1 MRLRHETPAFAGVT
15 GKTGARGD
23 GWFFVH
29 FGITIGLARRFPCGL
44 LRRMGD
50 DFREKPAHLPGLT
63 PPEPGAPAEPACGK
77 ADKDGVA
84 PRRRDKPHYAGH
96 RQRLRQRFLTAG
108 ADALA
113 DYELLE
119 LVLFRAIPQ
128 RDVKPLAKELIAR
141 FGSFAEV
148 VAAPPARLKEVAG
161 VGDAVVAELK
171 IVRAAAV
178 KLAQQQARAQ
188 PVFRGWSDLIAY
200 CRAAMAHAEREEFR
214 VLFLDAKNRLI
225 ADEVQNRGT
234 IDHTPVYPRE
244 VVRRALEL
252 SAASVILLHNHP
264 SGDPTPSRA
273 DVEMTKRVI
282 AAAEP
287 LGIAVH
293 DHVIIGRDGHASL
306 RGLGLI

>member
-1 MRLRHETPAFAGVT
+1 
-15 GKTGARGD
+15 
-23 GWFFVH
+23 
-29 FGITIGLARRFPCGL
+29 
-44 LRRMGD
+44 MGD
-50 DFREKPAHLPGLT
+50 DFWEKPLPGIT
-63 PPEPGAPAEPACGK
+63 SPEEGTRPEKEAHEQGGAGDRHAQG
-77 ADKDGVA
+77 DQ
-84 PRRRDKPHYAGH
+84 PHYAGH
-96 RQRLRQRFLTAG
+96 RQRLRQRFLSAG

-119 LVLFRAIPQ
+119 LVLFRAIPR

-148 VAAPPARLKEVAG
+148 IAASPARLKEVPG
-161 VGDAVVAELK
+161 VGDAVVTELK
-171 IVRAAAV
+171 IVQAAAV
-178 KLAQQQARAQ
+178 RLAQQQASAR
-188 PVFRGWSDLIAY
+188 PVFRAWSDLIAY

-214 VLFLDAKNRLI
+214 VLFLDTKNRLI

-273 DVEMTKRVI
+273 DVEMTKKII

-287 LGIAVH
+287 LGIMVH
-293 DHVIIGRDGHASL
+293 DHVIIGREGHASL